1 MLTYIH
7 TVIFQPLFTLSTSRY
22 FKMKYT
28 LLIPSVD
35 TPVIDQPPVQKFVP
49 FRGPDLPVVE
59 EKPEDEEKQ
68 KPDKRADDSPSSPE
82 TLDISSPSDAHS
94 VERKGKKSF
103 FKKKASVSKFSKTAT
118 SSSKDQEKGTAKL
131 SPGQEGKGDKSTKLS
146 FRKMTNLVK
155 ASQKLSGGASR
166 HVEAA
171 ELTTLPTADK
181 TAQHG
186 SSVVPQH
193 QHFKSEQGPD
203 SPGITC
209 SSPTRPATLK
219 TDEASPKSKSSK
231 SQFLGSRSP
240 RSTNPPTE
248 FDDDFF
254 AIQEINMCV
263 HGLWMCVAN
272 IGGSVLTFHFKM
284 GEVTT
289 VPKVGMHGVH
299 NSCKF

>member
-1 MLTYIH
+1 M
-7 TVIFQPLFTLSTSRY
+7 STSRY
-22 FKMKYT
+22 FKMKYA
-28 LLIPSVD
+28 LLLPSVD
-35 TPVIDQPPVQKFVP
+35 TPVIDQPPVQRFVP
-49 FRGPDLPVVE
+49 FRGPDLAVVE

-68 KPDKRADDSPSSPE
+68 KPDERADDSPSSPE

-94 VERKGKKSF
+94 IERKGKKSF
-103 FKKKASVSKFSKTAT
+103 FKKKMSVSKFSKTAT

-155 ASQKLSGGASR
+155 AGQRLSGGASKP
-166 HVEAA
+166 VEAP
-171 ELTTLPTADK
+171 EPTSPPTADK

-193 QHFKSEQGPD
+193 QHQHLKSEQGPD
-203 SPGITC
+203 SPGITL

-219 TDEASPKSKSSK
+219 TDEASPKSKS
-231 SQFLGSRSP
+231 QFLGPKSP
-240 RSTNPPTE
+240 RSANPPTE

-289 VPKVGMHGVH
+289 VPKVGGCMEFTIAASFSVVLIGH
-299 NSCKF
+299 

>member
-1 MLTYIH
+1 M
-7 TVIFQPLFTLSTSRY
+7 RY
-22 FKMKYT
+22 A

-49 FRGPDLPVVE
+49 FRGPDLTVVE

-68 KPDKRADDSPSSPE
+68 KPDERADDSPSSPE
-82 TLDISSPSDAHS
+82 TLDIPSVSEGHPI
-94 VERKGKKSF
+94 ERKGKKSL
-103 FKKKASVSKFSKTAT
+103 FKKKVSVPKFSKTAT
-118 SSSKDQEKGTAKL
+118 SSNKDQEKGTAKL
-131 SPGQEGKGDKSTKLS
+131 SSGREGKGDKSTKLS

-166 HVEAA
+166 NVEAA
-171 ELTTLPTADK
+171 EPTSPPTADK

-186 SSVVPQH
+186 SSVIPQR
-193 QHFKSEQGPD
+193 QQLKSKQGPD
-203 SPGITC
+203 SPGIII

-231 SQFLGSRSP
+231 SQFVGP

-289 VPKVGMHGVH
+289 VPKVGMHGEFTIAASFSVMLTVH
-299 NSCKF
+299 